1 MCASYLQSSNMSH
14 DHRSTIV
21 RPSFDC
27 RSKLLKI
34 VTVLALL
41 LTVGVGNVCGTDVT
55 LTESEIKANLTKDA
69 HAYGAGAKSFEDG
82 TVTWYLGDFT
92 CTASSKWFQIK
103 KDAGCYLKITS
114 PTGTKI
120 TELSLTI
127 TSASNSKGGAQDI
140 PMHTAYSGRI
150 ALLTADAAGSAS
162 MTGVGYTEEI
172 SSNTASISA
181 SGTNNVLYLKTQ
193 NAARIWG
200 ATVTYVSS
208 GTSVSLSTAGQT
220 NGTFLWSKGKSLF
233 RTFI

>member
-1 MCASYLQSSNMSH
+1 MISNNSLSKSMCASYLQSSNMSH

-114 PTGTKI
+114 PTGP
-120 TELSLTI
+120 
-127 TSASNSKGGAQDI
+127 TSPRRGPA
-140 PMHTAYSGRI
+140 
-150 ALLTADAAGSAS
+150 
-162 MTGVGYTEEI
+162 
-172 SSNTASISA
+172 SA
-181 SGTNNVLYLKTQ
+181 SG
-193 NAARIWG
+193 
-200 ATVTYVSS
+200 
-208 GTSVSLSTAGQT
+208 STKPTPQAPP
-220 NGTFLWSKGKSLF
+220 KK
-233 RTFI
+233 